1 MTSKMTYLVLGGLLI
16 LIALI
21 LLIVQHFMNIN
32 LYGDESN
39 KWYFWG
45 LDGIIGL
52 IGIILAAMPYIR
64 KQPAPTPS

>member
-1 MTSKMTYLVLGGLLI
+1 MASKMTYLVLGGLLI

-21 LLIVQHFMNIN
+21 LLVVQHFMGIN

-45 LDGIIGL
+45 LDGLIGL

-64 KQPAPTPS
+64 K